1 MPRSI
6 LIVERHPEV
15 ADALEQVIA
24 CADCLAVVRAH
35 VDGLDD
41 VNPAPAAIV
50 VRITFEGSHEPAH
63 AGLARLPADHPPVIA
78 IVRGE
83 EEAYEAARLNCD
95 VVLRA
100 PYDLGQLRSILS
112 RLVR

>member
-1 MPRSI
+1 MPRSV

-24 CADCLAVVRAH
+24 SADCSAIVRAH
-35 VDGLDD
+35 LDGLDD

-50 VRITFEGSHEPAH
+50 VRITFEGRGEPAH
-63 AGLARLPADHPPVIA
+63 AGLARLPADHPPIIA
-78 IVRGE
+78 IVRAD
-83 EEAYEAARLNCD
+83 EEAYEAARLKCD

-100 PYDLGQLRSILS
+100 PYDLGKLRNVLS
-112 RLVR
+112 RLMR